1 METIGPIGPNIFTT
15 WPFTENKN
23 CRPLVWRKGKVSP
36 EAGRPVRSLP
46 GASRVK
52 TERRGR
58 GRDAEGVEL
67 SGLSVWWGTKEGRSE

>member
-1 METIGPIGPNIFTT
+1 M
-15 WPFTENKN
+15 
-23 CRPLVWRKGKVSP
+23 SP